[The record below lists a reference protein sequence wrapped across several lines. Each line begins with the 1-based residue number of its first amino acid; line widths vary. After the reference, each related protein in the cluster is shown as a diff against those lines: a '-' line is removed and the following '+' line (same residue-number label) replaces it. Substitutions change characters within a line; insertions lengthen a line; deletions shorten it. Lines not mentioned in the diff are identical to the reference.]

1 MYTENLDDYNNE
13 RDSKACYLDGRYFNM
28 LLKNYPGL
36 IREPLKISIENSRS
50 NEREKVSFDFQA
62 QPVNKNFYGVL
73 RLLIDTPDE
82 QHCNLLI
89 FDYSTSKI
97 YRFDPFRS
105 KYYEKVNTIIEKAF
119 PDYKVENI
127 AASVE
132 NIENPD
138 CNVSGFCTAYAL
150 LYAYAFLNGKEFNP
164 DNIRKFITKVENLY
178 GPLPKG
184 GEEIEYGPRRRG
196 RRRGFIAGAAIA
208 SN

>member
-1 MYTENLDDYNNE
+1 MYTENLDDYVSEYEANV
-13 RDSKACYLDGRYFNM
+13 CYLDGRYFNL

-36 IREPLKISIENSRS
+36 IQEPLYITIYNRDT
-50 NEREKVSFDFQA
+50 EKVNVKFQP
-62 QPVNKNFYGVL
+62 QEINKNFYGLL
-73 RLLIDTPDE
+73 RLIIDTPE
-82 QHCNLLI
+82 EKHCNLLI

-127 AASVE
+127 AAPVE

-164 DNIRKFITKVENLY
+164 DNIRRFITKVENLY

-196 RRRGFIAGAAIA
+196 RRRGFIAGTAIA